1 MWKWYAKDSNAKI
14 SVEAED
20 PHGNVYSCDEI
31 VTDGQNYP
39 SYIKVP
45 LNI

>member
-1 MWKWYAKDSNAKI
+1 MWKWYAKDSTAKI

-20 PHGNVYSCDEI
+20 PHGNVYTCDEI

-39 SYIKVP
+39 SYIKAP